1 MKIRLLA
8 VSGLSLTFTFL
19 AVAQSFAKN
28 IDDTEFEKWKKKHNQ
43 EVSNFVE
50 KYDKDFAS
58 FLKTRWV
65 ETDVIAG
72 EQRDNQPKPKQTP
85 EKQAEPVVDE
95 TPVEIVLPDIEPEQ
109 DTSEVPEL
117 PLPKDKVPD
126 TKVKPPFYYVA
137 DDTDSSGKNIVGK
150 SIEVSLLG
158 QTLIMPKVT
167 LPTLTIKKLSSGV
180 IAELWLAMA
189 SSDYKPAIAAIEQA
203 SHDLKLDDWG
213 NALLTHKFLISQTGL
228 TQNERQLLTWF
239 YLVKQ
244 GFDARVAFDK
254 NEIYLL
260 LNTAQTLFA
269 QKFFTFDEQKYYFV
283 DFAKTRP
290 INIGSVYTYEQQYSS
305 AKKAV
310 KIDMRVAPL
319 QGESDKTRVLKT
331 KIGKQSVS
339 VTAPYNSNYID
350 FLNFYPQV
358 SMQYYFQAE
367 LPEQTKISLLSQLKQ
382 DIAGLS
388 ELEAANFLLHFVQ
401 TSLQYQTDQQQFNYE
416 NYLFAGETLHY
427 PYADCEDRSVFFAY
441 LVTHLMG
448 NKVVGLQYDGHV
460 ATAVAL
466 KSKTSGS
473 SFLINNVRYTIADPT
488 FINANVGEVMTGFEG
503 VEPELVIY

>member
-1 MKIRLLA
+1 MKTGLFIVSVLSFGLL
-8 VSGLSLTFTFL
+8 SISH
-19 AVAQSFAKN
+19 SFANNLN
-28 IDDTEFEKWKKKHNQ
+28 ITEFEKWKKKHKKD
-43 EVSNFVE
+43 VSHFIE
-50 KYDKDFAS
+50 QYDKDFAS
-58 FLKTRWV
+58 FLKSRWI
-65 ETDVIAG
+65 ETDVMAG
-72 EQRDNQPKPKQTP
+72 KQRDINPKPQQTPSKQPKPIEDK
-85 EKQAEPVVDE
+85 
-95 TPVEIVLPDIEPEQ
+95 TPVEIVLPDIQAPETKPEQ
-109 DTSEVPEL
+109 DRSDVAEF

-126 TKVKPPFYYVA
+126 VKVKPPFYYVE
-137 DDTDSSGKNIVGK
+137 DDNGSESQI
-150 SIEVSLLG
+150 SEVTLLG
-158 QTLIMPKVT
+158 QTLIMPKIT
-167 LPTLTIKKLSSGV
+167 LPNLNITKLSSGV
-180 IAELWLAMA
+180 ISELWLTMA
-189 SSDYKPAIAAIEQA
+189 SSDFKPALSAIEQA

-213 NALLTHKFLISQTGL
+213 NALLTHQYLTTQARL
-228 TQNERQLLTWF
+228 TQNQRQLLTWF

-260 LNTAQTLFA
+260 LNAAQPLFA
-269 QKFFTFDEQKYYFV
+269 QKFFTFDDQKYYFV
-283 DFAKTRP
+283 DFSKTRP

-305 AKKAV
+305 AKKSV
-310 KIDMRVAPL
+310 KIDMRVAPIL
-319 QGESDKTRVLKT
+319 GKSDKTRVLTT
-331 KIGKQSVS
+331 KIGNQSVS
-339 VTAPYNSNYID
+339 VTAPYNSSYID

-367 LPEQTKISLLSQLKQ
+367 LPEQTKVSLLSQLKQ
-382 DIAGLS
+382 QIAGLS

-427 PYADCEDRSVFFAY
+427 PYADCEDRSVLFAY

-466 KSKTSGS
+466 KSKTTGS
-473 SFLINNVRYTIADPT
+473 SFLINDVRYTIADPT

>member
-1 MKIRLLA
+1 MKIKLLTI
-8 VSGLSLTFTFL
+8 SILSLTFTFL
-19 AVAQSFAKN
+19 AIAQSFAKN
-28 IDDTEFEKWKKKHNQ
+28 IDNTEFEQWKKKHNK

-72 EQRDNQPKPKQTP
+72 EKRDNQPKPQQTP
-85 EKQAEPVVDE
+85 EKQPKPIIDD
-95 TPVEIVLPDIEPEQ
+95 TPVEIVLPDIELPDVEP
-109 DTSEVPEL
+109 EVPEVL
-117 PLPKDKVPD
+117 LPKDKVPG

-137 DDTDSSGKNIVGK
+137 EDSGK

-158 QTLIMPKVT
+158 QTLFMPKVT
-167 LPTLTIKKLSSGV
+167 LPKLSIKKLSSSA

-189 SSDYKPAIAAIEQA
+189 GSDYKPVVTAIEQA

-213 NALLTHKFLISQTGL
+213 NALLTHKYLISLAGL
-228 TQNERQLLTWF
+228 TQNERQLLMWF

-319 QGESDKTRVLKT
+319 QGKSDKTRVLTT
-331 KIGKQSVS
+331 KVGKQSVS
-339 VTAPYNSNYID
+339 VTAPYNSSYID

-367 LPEQTKISLLSQLKQ
+367 LPEQTKMSLLSQLKQ

-427 PYADCEDRSVFFAY
+427 PYADCEDRSVLYAY

-466 KSKTSGS
+466 KSKSTGS
-473 SFLINNVRYTIADPT
+473 SFLINDVRYTIADPT

>member
-8 VSGLSLTFTFL
+8 VSVLSLTFTFL

-28 IDDTEFEKWKKKHNQ
+28 IDDTEFEKWEKKLNKD
-43 EVSNFVE
+43 VTSFVE
-50 KYDKDFAS
+50 KNDKDFAS

-65 ETDVIAG
+65 RTDVITG
-72 EQRDNQPKPKQTP
+72 EQRDKKPKPKQKP
-85 EKQAEPVVDE
+85 EKKSKPVVDQS
-95 TPVEIVLPDIEPEQ
+95 PVAIVLPKIEQ
-109 DTSEVPEL
+109 DIL
-117 PLPKDKVPD
+117 LPKD
-126 TKVKPPFYYVA
+126 KVKPPFYYVA
-137 DDTDSSGKNIVGK
+137 DDTDSSGKSIEGK
-150 SIEVSLLG
+150 SVEVSLLG
-158 QTLIMPKVT
+158 QTLIMPKIT
-167 LPTLTIKKLSSGV
+167 FPKLTTNKLSSGV
-180 IAELWLAMA
+180 ISELWLTMA
-189 SSDYKPAIAAIEQA
+189 SSDYRAAIIAIKQA

-213 NALLTHKFLISQTGL
+213 NALLTHKYLISQTEL

-244 GFDARVAFDK
+244 GFNARVAFDK

-269 QKFFTFDEQKYYFV
+269 QKFFSFDGQKYYFV

-290 INIGSVYTYEQQYSS
+290 VNIGSVYTYELQYAT

-310 KIDMRVAPL
+310 EIDMRVAPL
-319 QGESDKTRVLKT
+319 QGKNDKTRVLTT

-339 VTAPYNSNYID
+339 VTAPYNSSYID

-367 LPEQTKISLLSQLKQ
+367 LPEQTKVSLLSQLKQ

-466 KSKTSGS
+466 KSKTSGN

-488 FINANVGEVMTGFEG
+488 FINANVGEVMTGYEG